1 MKGDRR
7 NRLKRW
13 LWNSTGQASVI
24 ENGTRHASK
33 IVFRANDGRRDATR
47 SVIRR
52 DARAQAVLHA
62 NTVYTFGRAH
72 FQSPPSTFDG
82 HKFDNTG
89 DVNRTVANWRFWWR
103 EWLPLSRGGP
113 FVIYSSFPR
122 ISSPDQQRLF
132 RSNRIEKLNFI
143 CILKESLVREKG
155 EGERERE
162 GKKKSSRFFCSDI
175 FPPAEFRTDI
185 FPRGFAG
192 KRFGIIPPVLIA
204 ISPVFGPCNIN

>member
-1 MKGDRR
+1 MEQKKKEEKKLKGDRR

-89 DVNRTVANWRFWWR
+89 DVNRTVANWRFWWT
-103 EWLPLSRGGP
+103 EWPPLSRGGP

-122 ISSPDQQRLF
+122 ISSPDQRHLS
-132 RSNRIEKLNFI
+132 RPSRII
-143 CILKESLVREKG
+143 CIFGVKESLARENGKR
-155 EGERERE
+155 ERERR
-162 GKKKSSRFFCSDI
+162 KSQVSFSAAIFFHEVSRVKGS
-175 FPPAEFRTDI
+175 E
-185 FPRGFAG
+185 
-192 KRFGIIPPVLIA
+192 
-204 ISPVFGPCNIN
+204 